1 MLVLDV
7 LPLRLE
13 LPEPLERLELELL
26 EPLEL
31 PEELLVCD
39 VREEPLFEL
48 EAAPRRVVVEE
59 PSLLMVV
66 DVVREVPLVLTREV
80 VVVEVGVTLRV
91 GAEVLLPLV
100 LLVRLLLEEVLVLL
114 ELLELL
120 LPEVVL
126 VRDELLEL
134 FELLVL
140 EVELERLDEPE
151 LFPLVAAVRLVEVEP
166 VVVVVCVLDATRFCR
181 SRALLMEAV
190 RLSPE
195 ALPALAIRLE
205 KDCSG

>member
-1 MLVLDV
+1 VLVLDV

-100 LLVRLLLEEVLVLL
+100 LLVRLLLE
-114 ELLELL
+114 LL

>member
-100 LLVRLLLEEVLVLL
+100 LLVRLLLE
-114 ELLELL
+114 LL